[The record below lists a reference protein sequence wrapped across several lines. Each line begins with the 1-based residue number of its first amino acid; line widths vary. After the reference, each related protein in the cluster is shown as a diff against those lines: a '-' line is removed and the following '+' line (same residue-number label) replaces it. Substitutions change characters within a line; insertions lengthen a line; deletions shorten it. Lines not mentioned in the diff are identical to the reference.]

1 MYMILEQRKYVRIK
15 KPYITR
21 FRVKPDDDKVTEDWD
36 GVAVVNLSAGGIF
49 FYSRTNLEVGTN
61 VDLKISFSRSCPTII
76 CVGRVVRV
84 KKHLGAFLF
93 SIAIVF
99 TEIDERIKEVI
110 NDTALSVNPEI
121 QFPSNIFS

>member
-1 MYMILEQRKYVRIK
+1 MYMILERRKYLRIK

-21 FRVKPDDDKVTEDWD
+21 YKVIPDDYKLTKDWD

-49 FYSRTNLEVGTN
+49 IYSRTKLEVGTI
-61 VDLKISFSRSCPTII
+61 VDLRIGFLSLLPSQI

-84 KKHLGAFLF
+84 KKHLGTFLF
-93 SIAIVF
+93 SIAIAF

-110 NDTALSVNPEI
+110 NDTALSVNPDI